1 MVAKNLSLTK
11 VALLGVFLTLAVIS
25 MNVEA
30 RRGFSLGGDYQNQ
43 AYKAQLNQR
52 NSPYGIRNNLREF
65 RQANYQQVNSQY
77 GAKNIKQGLQKN
89 SAYKVLNEPHGHVI
103 HEAPPVHY
111 ETTMHHPVPISVA
124 PGHHAHS
131 IVEPVVY
138 THHNVVEEVFSP
150 IAVRETVR
158 EMVRE
163 PVRETIRRSV
173 PLTLAQ
179 ENEREHNIKCHNDP
193 TFIHDFSL
201 MDCN

>member
-1 MVAKNLSLTK
+1 MVAKNLSLAK

-30 RRGFSLGGDYQNQ
+30 RRGVSLDGDYQNQ
-43 AYKAQLNQR
+43 AYVAQLNQR
-52 NSPYGIRNNLREF
+52 NSPYGIRNNLREL

-77 GAKNIKQGLQKN
+77 GAKNIKQGLQEN

-103 HEAPPVHY
+103 HEAPPMHY
-111 ETTMHHPVPISVA
+111 ETRMHHPVPISVVQVA

-131 IVEPVVY
+131 IVEPVAY
-138 THHNVVEEVFSP
+138 THHNVVEEVFKP
-150 IAVRETVR
+150 IAVR

-163 PVRETIRRSV
+163 PIRKQV
-173 PLTLAQ
+173 PLTLTLA
-179 ENEREHNIKCHNDP
+179 EEKEREHNIKCHNDP